1 MNEAERRSL
10 RVFIYFI
17 FGILK
22 MKAKKQDK
30 LKNMKLDVLGVVY
43 KITGIDQAQNFLLTP
58 IFSGNAKISE
68 ETMKIW
74 TLLSNKTALSRIK
87 RKK

>member
-1 MNEAERRSL
+1 
-10 RVFIYFI
+10 
-17 FGILK
+17 

-43 KITGIDQAQNFLLTP
+43 KITGTDQAQNFLSTP
-58 IFSGNAKISE
+58 IFSGNAIISE

-74 TLLSNKTALSRIK
+74 TMLSNKTALSHIK